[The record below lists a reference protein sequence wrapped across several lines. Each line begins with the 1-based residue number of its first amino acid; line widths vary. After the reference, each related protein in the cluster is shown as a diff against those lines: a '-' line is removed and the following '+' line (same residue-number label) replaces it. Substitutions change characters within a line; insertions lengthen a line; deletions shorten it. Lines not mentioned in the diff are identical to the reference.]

1 LDFPSTYQHAY
12 LTNRHTTTLDTR
24 YTFFWDKMERANYF
38 IETMSELAD
47 EPLDG
52 RLIQHLLTAPLED
65 GGQWDMFANLV
76 EKYCPAVLPPTAS
89 IWWLHC

>member
-1 LDFPSTYQHAY
+1 M
-12 LTNRHTTTLDTR
+12 DTR

-76 EKYCPAVLPPTAS
+76 EKYSTALPFSHPLPQFGGDTVS
-89 IWWLHC
+89 LFSSN